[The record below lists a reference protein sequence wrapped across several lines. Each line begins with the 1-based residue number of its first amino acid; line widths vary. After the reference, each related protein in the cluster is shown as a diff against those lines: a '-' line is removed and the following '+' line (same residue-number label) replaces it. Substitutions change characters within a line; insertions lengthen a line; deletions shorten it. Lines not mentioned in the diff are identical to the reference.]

1 MRTFIKIF
9 STLFLCAPFAVAA
22 APVSQPAGSN
32 LTQYNGS
39 MGSIVGNQWNNALNP
54 RNNAATPKATADFG
68 NCNSLILRCAS
79 PKCSGG
85 GCANMDIA
93 KPIVAGCVNSNAN
106 CKKHGDDLIN
116 AIAAQLVSDSIA
128 AQNAAA
134 ANAAAAQSAAEQNNT
149 ALQQQ
154 LQSMQQQMAS
164 MQQQNSEQINSL
176 QQQLAESQRETQ
188 NAVASVAES
197 ASRAATAQNP
207 DTGLTPVQEAAAK
220 SGVSDDV
227 IARATITGQILTS
240 MEGVDKSLN
249 NLKTTMRDAF
259 RYAKC
264 NEVNGNNCSA
274 PKRVAKFRELANKF
288 MEPYDALA
296 DNLDD
301 ALFTA
306 QSVGVD
312 LGNIYM
318 FFSGSCNRWA
328 EYVCR
333 GNYSGGLPVYSTVS
347 RTVAY
352 VPTLMESVQNA
363 KNLKIEVPTSTGLGT
378 SNGGLN
384 NYHFDVNSPLLNDA
398 GSFMRKLSF
407 ISEAVADNII
417 YASCGSDGKSIKSG
431 VVRGGHPCAD
441 GMVIPP
447 EDLVACTVNRILDAN
462 EPAIQEKILNPDQTS
477 TGSVRI
483 GCASDGIN
491 SGLIKRRRSSSKN
504 KSGIDIDLLEIMLNQ
519 DESSSKFSS
528 KFQKCDSDT
537 TSACYCGLGMKN
549 ADSKDKAITQL
560 KTATVSKTLGKNACI
575 ESFGSDSTNSKTV
588 DCYDLDQDVSYV
600 DPVFALCDTHVWNA
614 GLKSNDDINGSGKSE
629 DREKM
634 NEIIALKTTV
644 IAQQMYKQY
653 ATLEQMIKQLK
664 VMLEKEVLKASVQ
677 VAGGTSS
684 DTDTTDK
691 VEFSS
696 CSAFDDEEALSCLR
710 DNYAKLQPIV
720 EKGRLNNNYRDQLSK
735 DCAVL
740 EALSLVGS
748 DNKKFSCKSKC
759 SNINSKQ
766 NMQNCLEQIAG
777 GINALNRRIKD
788 DKAKNNS
795 IRYQLI
801 Q

>member
-1 MRTFIKIF
+1 MTREIELRTFFKIL
-9 STLFLCAPFAVAA
+9 STLFLCTPLAATA
-22 APVSQPAGSN
+22 APIAQTVGSN
-32 LTQYNGS
+32 LTQYNGA
-39 MGSIVGNQWNNALNP
+39 MGSVVGNQWNNATNP
-54 RNNAATPKATADFG
+54 RNNAAKPTAAADFG

-85 GCANMDIA
+85 GCANMDVA
-93 KPIVAGCVNSNAN
+93 KPIVAGCVNSNAT

-134 ANAAAAQSAAEQNNT
+134 ANAAANAAAAEQNNA

-154 LQSMQQQMAS
+154 LSSMQQQMS
-164 MQQQNSEQINSL
+164 QMQQQNSAQINSL
-176 QQQLAESQRETQ
+176 QQQLADSQRSNQEAI
-188 NAVASVAES
+188 N
-197 ASRAATAQNP
+197 AATAAAARTTANA

-240 MEGVDKSLN
+240 MDGVDSSLN

-264 NEVNGNNCSA
+264 NEINGNNCSA

-333 GNYSGGLPVYSTVS
+333 GDYSKGLPVYCTES
-347 RTVAY
+347 RMA
-352 VPTLMESVQNA
+352 VPATAFSPGQPACIGSCDIKDKKSLSGN
-363 KNLKIEVPTSTGLGT
+363 GLT
-378 SNGGLN
+378 
-384 NYHFDVNSPLLNDA
+384 
-398 GSFMRKLSF
+398 
-407 ISEAVADNII
+407 
-417 YASCGSDGKSIKSG
+417 
-431 VVRGGHPCAD
+431 RGGHDCAD

-447 EDLVACTVNRILDAN
+447 EDLIACTPNKYLDASS
-462 EPAIQEKILNPDQTS
+462 PDISEKILNPDQSS

-483 GCASDGIN
+483 GCASDSIN
-491 SGLIKRRRSSSKN
+491 NSLIRRRRSSSKN
-504 KSGIDIDLLEIMLNQ
+504 KSGIDIDLLEILLNQ
-519 DESSSKFSS
+519 KEPSNKLDNNAF
-528 KFQKCDSDT
+528 D
-537 TSACYCGLGMKN
+537 YCAITPDN
-549 ADSKDKAITQL
+549 ADTVKNILKSAVTSKSIGKACCKQF
-560 KTATVSKTLGKNACI
+560 VEQHGCN
-575 ESFGSDSTNSKTV
+575 D
-588 DCYDLDQDVSYV
+588 DCYDLDKDVSYV
-600 DPVFALCDTHVWNA
+600 NRAFALCDTHAWNA
-614 GLKSNDDINGSGKSE
+614 GFKDNDEIKKSE

-735 DCAVL
+735 DCAVTK
-740 EALSLVGS
+740 ALQVVT
-748 DNKKFSCKSKC
+748 SCDKC
-759 SNINSKQ
+759 SSINSKQ
-766 NMQNCLEQIAG
+766 KMKDCLEVIAG
-777 GINALNRRIKD
+777 GMNALNRRIKD

-795 IRYQLI
+795 VSYRLI

>member
-1 MRTFIKIF
+1 MRTFIKIL
-9 STLFLCAPFAVAA
+9 STLFLCTPLAATA
-22 APVSQPAGSN
+22 APIAQTVGSN
-32 LTQYNGS
+32 LTQYNGA
-39 MGSIVGNQWNNALNP
+39 MGSVVGNQWNNATNP
-54 RNNAATPKATADFG
+54 RNNAAKPTAAADFG
-68 NCNSLILRCAS
+68 NCNSLILRCAT

-85 GCANMDIA
+85 GCANMDVA
-93 KPIVAGCVNSNAN
+93 KPIVAGCVNSNAT

-134 ANAAAAQSAAEQNNT
+134 ANAAANAAAAEQNNA

-154 LQSMQQQMAS
+154 LSSMQQQMS
-164 MQQQNSEQINSL
+164 QMQQQNSAQINSL
-176 QQQLAESQRETQ
+176 QQQLADSQRSNQEAI
-188 NAVASVAES
+188 N
-197 ASRAATAQNP
+197 AATAAAARTTANA

-240 MEGVDKSLN
+240 MDGVDSSLN

-264 NEVNGNNCSA
+264 NEINGNNCSA

-333 GNYSGGLPVYSTVS
+333 GDYSDGSPVYIKDD
-347 RTVAY
+347 
-352 VPTLMESVQNA
+352 NC
-363 KNLKIEVPTSTGLGT
+363 KNGKSAPTGLT
-378 SNGGLN
+378 
-384 NYHFDVNSPLLNDA
+384 
-398 GSFMRKLSF
+398 
-407 ISEAVADNII
+407 
-417 YASCGSDGKSIKSG
+417 
-431 VVRGGHPCAD
+431 RGGHDCTD

-447 EDLVACTVNRILDAN
+447 EDLVACTPNKYLNLSDDA
-462 EPAIQEKILNPDQTS
+462 ITEKILNPDASS
-477 TGSVRI
+477 TGSVRV
-483 GCASDGIN
+483 GCASDSIN
-491 SGLIKRRRSSSKN
+491 NSLIRRRRSSSKN
-504 KSGIDIDLLEIMLNQ
+504 KSGIDIDLLEILLNQ
-519 DESSSKFSS
+519 TEGSLKHKSNCTDIKNSSCENDAA
-528 KFQKCDSDT
+528 QM
-537 TSACYCGLGMKN
+537 CGLGFDTTKDN
-549 ADSKDKAITQL
+549 AINKLKA
-560 KTATVSKTLGKNACI
+560 ATVSKALGQDAKDKGACC
-575 ESFGSDSTNSKTV
+575 ENVPGTGSNPETCKSS
-588 DCYDLDQDVSYV
+588 CYDLAQDVAYV
-600 DPVFALCDTHVWNA
+600 DPVFALCDTHAWNA
-614 GLKSNDDINGSGKSE
+614 GYENNDAITKSE

-664 VMLEKEVLKASVQ
+664 VMLEKEVLKTSVQ

-691 VEFSS
+691 IEFSS
-696 CSAFDDEEALSCLR
+696 CSAMDAEETLGCVRA
-710 DNYAKLQPIV
+710 NYAKLKPFVDKGNMRNDVVKQIV
-720 EKGRLNNNYRDQLSK
+720 S
-735 DCAVL
+735 DC
-740 EALSLVGS
+740 
-748 DNKKFSCKSKC
+748 
-759 SNINSKQ
+759 
-766 NMQNCLEQIAG
+766 
-777 GINALNRRIKD
+777 NALNSAISTIVLDSGATQKFTEYNQCNTDNTVKGNKKDALNPISNGISKLNNLINKVKSEERR
-788 DKAKNNS
+788 S
-795 IRYQLI
+795 SRY
-801 Q
+801 

>member
-1 MRTFIKIF
+1 MRTFFKIL
-9 STLFLCAPFAVAA
+9 SALFLCTPAAVAA
-22 APVSQPAGSN
+22 PISQPAGSN

-39 MGSIVGNQWNNALNP
+39 MGSIVGNQWNNAINP
-54 RNNAATPKATADFG
+54 RNNAGTATATADFG

-93 KPIVAGCVNSNAN
+93 KPIVAGCVNSNSA

-128 AQNAAA
+128 AQNKQS
-134 ANAAAAQSAAEQNNT
+134 ANAAAAAAAAQQNNT

-188 NAVASVAES
+188 NAVASVAEN

-207 DTGLTPVQEAAAK
+207 DTGLTPAQEAAAK

-240 MEGVDKSLN
+240 MEGVDQSLN

-333 GNYSGGLPVYSTVS
+333 GNYSAGLPVYSNGT
-347 RTVAY
+347 
-352 VPTLMESVQNA
+352 PTYKAVKKTDDELALERASLTNIGT
-363 KNLKIEVPTSTGLGT
+363 KSSIDYKIITETPDANCGT
-378 SNGGLN
+378 
-384 NYHFDVNSPLLNDA
+384 
-398 GSFMRKLSF
+398 
-407 ISEAVADNII
+407 
-417 YASCGSDGKSIKSG
+417 DGKSLRTGIT
-431 VVRGGHPCAD
+431 RGGHDCYP
-441 GMVIPP
+441 GNVIPP

-462 EPAIQEKILNPDQTS
+462 EPLIQEKILNPDQTS
-477 TGSVRI
+477 TGSVYI

-504 KSGIDIDLLEIMLNQ
+504 KSGIDIDLLEILLNQ
-519 DESSSKFSS
+519 KEYSNKYTDAQNICGTNDK
-528 KFQKCDSDT
+528 DS
-537 TSACYCGLGMKN
+537 AIKYL
-549 ADSKDKAITQL
+549 KA
-560 KTATVSKTLGKNACI
+560 ATVSKALKK
-575 ESFGSDSTNSKTV
+575 DSTGVCCAGGKCNI

-600 DPVFALCDTHVWNA
+600 DPIFALCDTHAWNA
-614 GLKSNDDINGSGKSE
+614 GIKSNDDINGSGKS
-629 DREKM
+629 DNREKM

-684 DTDTTDK
+684 DDDTSTDK
-691 VEFSS
+691 VEFENCGIKTDETELINCLRANLAKYEPFVTKGNTRNDVRKAMTRDAKLFVNWGRNTITS
-696 CSAFDDEEALSCLR
+696 CSETMNKDGMQTCYSGI
-710 DNYAKLQPIV
+710 AKEI
-720 EKGRLNNNYRDQLSK
+720 
-735 DCAVL
+735 A
-740 EALSLVGS
+740 AW
-748 DNKKFSCKSKC
+748 NK
-759 SNINSKQ
+759 
-766 NMQNCLEQIAG
+766 E
-777 GINALNRRIKD
+777 IKD
-788 DKAKNNS
+788 ADRDKK
-795 IRYQLI
+795 LI
-801 Q
+801 DAIYRR

>member
-1 MRTFIKIF
+1 MTREIELRTFIKIL
-9 STLFLCAPFAVAA
+9 STLFLCTPLAATA
-22 APVSQPAGSN
+22 APIAQTAGSN
-32 LTQYNGS
+32 LTQYNGA
-39 MGSIVGNQWNNALNP
+39 MGSVVGNQWNNATNP
-54 RNNAATPKATADFG
+54 RNNAAKPTAAADFG
-68 NCNSLILRCAS
+68 NCNSLILRCAT

-85 GCANMDIA
+85 GCANMDVA
-93 KPIVAGCVNSNAN
+93 KPIVAGCVNSNAT

-134 ANAAAAQSAAEQNNT
+134 ATAAANAAAAEQNNA

-154 LQSMQQQMAS
+154 LQSMQQQMS
-164 MQQQNSEQINSL
+164 QMQQQNSAQINSL
-176 QQQLAESQRETQ
+176 QQQLADSQRSNQEAI
-188 NAVASVAES
+188 N
-197 ASRAATAQNP
+197 AATAAAARTTANA

-240 MEGVDKSLN
+240 MDGVDSSLN

-264 NEVNGNNCSA
+264 NEINGNNCSA

-333 GNYSGGLPVYSTVS
+333 GNYAEKCTGEGESRKCESGLPTYKYGDNCTKDTHKSS
-347 RTVAY
+347 
-352 VPTLMESVQNA
+352 
-363 KNLKIEVPTSTGLGT
+363 KD
-378 SNGGLN
+378 NG
-384 NYHFDVNSPLLNDA
+384 VT
-398 GSFMRKLSF
+398 
-407 ISEAVADNII
+407 
-417 YASCGSDGKSIKSG
+417 
-431 VVRGGHPCAD
+431 RGGHDCYE
-441 GMVIPP
+441 GSVIPP
-447 EDLVACTVNRILDAN
+447 EDLIACTPNKYLDTSS
-462 EPAIQEKILNPDQTS
+462 PDISEKILNPDQSS

-483 GCASDGIN
+483 GCASDSIN
-491 SGLIKRRRSSSKN
+491 NSLIRRRRSSSKN
-504 KSGIDIDLLEIMLNQ
+504 KSGIDIDLLEILLNQ
-519 DESSSKFSS
+519 KEPGNKYIKSGDKKADNTTDYSVEDWTTSYCAPNESADATLRKLRDATISKSLGNNCCDSFVNGSKYKCESS
-528 KFQKCDSDT
+528 
-537 TSACYCGLGMKN
+537 CYKL
-549 ADSKDKAITQL
+549 
-560 KTATVSKTLGKNACI
+560 
-575 ESFGSDSTNSKTV
+575 EE
-588 DCYDLDQDVSYV
+588 DVSRV
-600 DPVFALCDTHVWNA
+600 NSDFALCDTHAWNA
-614 GLKSNDDINGSGKSE
+614 GFKDNDEIKKSE

-691 VEFSS
+691 VEFDT
-696 CSAFDDEEALSCLR
+696 CSPIDEETALSCLR
-710 DNYAKLQPIV
+710 SNYSKLQPYVTKKNLKNNVKKQLTADSTVLKTLLDSKYTDNCKSISTNNV
-720 EKGRLNNNYRDQLSK
+720 ETCFNGIAKGINDLNKQIQNNKRSNSGGYIYIPGNNN
-735 DCAVL
+735 
-740 EALSLVGS
+740 G
-748 DNKKFSCKSKC
+748 
-759 SNINSKQ
+759 
-766 NMQNCLEQIAG
+766 
-777 GINALNRRIKD
+777 
-788 DKAKNNS
+788 
-795 IRYQLI
+795 
-801 Q
+801 

>member
-22 APVSQPAGSN
+22 APISQPAGSN

-39 MGSIVGNQWNNALNP
+39 MGSIAGNQWNNALNP

-134 ANAAAAQSAAEQNNT
+134 ANAAAAQSAAEQNNA

-164 MQQQNSEQINSL
+164 MQQQNSAQINSL

-197 ASRAATAQNP
+197 ASRAATAQNT

-240 MEGVDKSLN
+240 MEGVDQSLN

-333 GNYSGGLPVYSTVS
+333 GNYSGGLPVYCTES
-347 RTVAY
+347 RMA
-352 VPTLMESVQNA
+352 VPATAFSPGQPACIGSCDINEKKSLSGN
-363 KNLKIEVPTSTGLGT
+363 GLT
-378 SNGGLN
+378 
-384 NYHFDVNSPLLNDA
+384 
-398 GSFMRKLSF
+398 
-407 ISEAVADNII
+407 
-417 YASCGSDGKSIKSG
+417 
-431 VVRGGHPCAD
+431 RGGHDCAD

-447 EDLVACTVNRILDAN
+447 EDLIACTPNKYLDPN
-462 EPAIQEKILNPDQTS
+462 DGTIQEKILNPDASS

-483 GCASDGIN
+483 GCASDSIN
-491 SGLIKRRRSSSKN
+491 NGLIRRRRSSSKN
-504 KSGIDIDLLEIMLNQ
+504 KSGIDIDLLEILLNQ
-519 DESSSKFSS
+519 KEPGNKYIKSGDKKADNTTDYSVEDWTTSYCAPNTSADTTLRKLRDATISKSLGNNCCDNFVNGSSYKCESS
-528 KFQKCDSDT
+528 
-537 TSACYCGLGMKN
+537 CYKL
-549 ADSKDKAITQL
+549 
-560 KTATVSKTLGKNACI
+560 
-575 ESFGSDSTNSKTV
+575 EE
-588 DCYDLDQDVSYV
+588 DVSRV
-600 DPVFALCDTHVWNA
+600 NSDFALCDTHAWNA
-614 GLKSNDDINGSGKSE
+614 GFTKNDEITKSE

-634 NEIIALKTTV
+634 NEIIKLKTTV

-684 DTDTTDK
+684 DDDQSTDK
-691 VEFSS
+691 VEFEN
-696 CSAFDDEEALSCLR
+696 CNGKGDDTMVLNCLR
-710 DNYAKLQPIV
+710 SNLVKYEPFVTKGNTRNNVVKQMNKDMTVLDIYVDSNKDGKGFNANACPTSMSKSVMSACYTELQ
-720 EKGRLNNNYRDQLSK
+720 KGIRQLNNQIQNKNKSG
-735 DCAVL
+735 
-740 EALSLVGS
+740 GS
-748 DNKKFSCKSKC
+748 F
-759 SNINSKQ
+759 
-766 NMQNCLEQIAG
+766 
-777 GINALNRRIKD
+777 RIV
-788 DKAKNNS
+788 S
-795 IRYQLI
+795 E
-801 Q
+801 

>member
-1 MRTFIKIF
+1 MTREIELRTFFKIL
-9 STLFLCAPFAVAA
+9 STLFLCTPLAATA
-22 APVSQPAGSN
+22 APIAQTVGSN
-32 LTQYNGS
+32 LTQYNGA
-39 MGSIVGNQWNNALNP
+39 MGSVVGNQWNNATNP
-54 RNNAATPKATADFG
+54 RNNAAKPTAAADFG

-85 GCANMDIA
+85 GCANMDVA
-93 KPIVAGCVNSNAN
+93 KPIVAGCVNSNAT

-134 ANAAAAQSAAEQNNT
+134 ANAAANAAAAEQNNA

-154 LQSMQQQMAS
+154 LSSMQQQMS
-164 MQQQNSEQINSL
+164 QMQQQNNAQINSL
-176 QQQLAESQRETQ
+176 QQQLADSQRSNQEAI
-188 NAVASVAES
+188 N
-197 ASRAATAQNP
+197 AATAAAARTTANA

-240 MEGVDKSLN
+240 MDGVDSSLN

-264 NEVNGNNCSA
+264 NEINGNNCSA

-333 GNYSGGLPVYSTVS
+333 GDYSKGLPVYCTES
-347 RTVAY
+347 RMA
-352 VPTLMESVQNA
+352 VPATAFSPGQPACIGSCDINDKKSLSGN
-363 KNLKIEVPTSTGLGT
+363 GLT
-378 SNGGLN
+378 
-384 NYHFDVNSPLLNDA
+384 
-398 GSFMRKLSF
+398 
-407 ISEAVADNII
+407 
-417 YASCGSDGKSIKSG
+417 
-431 VVRGGHPCAD
+431 RGGHDCAD

-447 EDLVACTVNRILDAN
+447 EDLIACTPNKYLDASS
-462 EPAIQEKILNPDQTS
+462 PDISEKILNPDQSS

-483 GCASDGIN
+483 GCASDSIN
-491 SGLIKRRRSSSKN
+491 NSLIRRRRSSSKN
-504 KSGIDIDLLEIMLNQ
+504 KSGIDIDLLEILLNQ
-519 DESSSKFSS
+519 KEPGNKYIKSGDKKADNTTDYSVEDWTTSYCAPNKSADTTLRKLRDATISKSLGNNCCDNFVNGSSYKCESS
-528 KFQKCDSDT
+528 
-537 TSACYCGLGMKN
+537 CYKL
-549 ADSKDKAITQL
+549 
-560 KTATVSKTLGKNACI
+560 
-575 ESFGSDSTNSKTV
+575 EE
-588 DCYDLDQDVSYV
+588 DVSRV
-600 DPVFALCDTHVWNA
+600 NSDFALCDTHAWNA
-614 GLKSNDDINGSGKSE
+614 GFTDNGDIKTSE
-629 DREKM
+629 EREKM

-696 CSAFDDEEALSCLR
+696 CSAMGAEETLNCVRA
-710 DNYAKLQPIV
+710 NYSKLKPFVDKGNMRNDVIKQIV
-720 EKGRLNNNYRDQLSK
+720 S
-735 DCAVL
+735 DC
-740 EALSLVGS
+740 
-748 DNKKFSCKSKC
+748 
-759 SNINSKQ
+759 
-766 NMQNCLEQIAG
+766 
-777 GINALNRRIKD
+777 NALNSAISTIVLDSGTEQKFAEYNQCNTD
-788 DKAKNNS
+788 NTVKNNRKTALNPIS
-795 IRYQLI
+795 NGISKLNNLINKVKSEERRSSRY
-801 Q
+801 

>member
-1 MRTFIKIF
+1 MTREIELRTFFKIL
-9 STLFLCAPFAVAA
+9 SALFLCTPAAVAA
-22 APVSQPAGSN
+22 PISQPAGSN

-39 MGSIVGNQWNNALNP
+39 MGSIVGNQWNNAINP
-54 RNNAATPKATADFG
+54 RNNAGTTKATADFG

-93 KPIVAGCVNSNAN
+93 KPIVAGCVNSNSA

-116 AIAAQLVSDSIA
+116 AIAAQLVSDSVA
-128 AQNAAA
+128 EQNKQS
-134 ANAAAAQSAAEQNNT
+134 ANAAAAAAAAQQNNT

-176 QQQLAESQRETQ
+176 QQQLVESQRETQ
-188 NAVASVAES
+188 NAVASVAEN

-207 DTGLTPVQEAAAK
+207 DTGLTPAQEAAAK

-240 MEGVDKSLN
+240 MEGVDQSLN

-333 GNYSGGLPVYSTVS
+333 GDYSKGLPVYSNGT
-347 RTVAY
+347 
-352 VPTLMESVQNA
+352 PTNILVQKSVEDLIREGHNP
-363 KNLKIEVPTSTGLGT
+363 LTSPMFPGSGFKVETEIIDANCGT
-378 SNGGLN
+378 
-384 NYHFDVNSPLLNDA
+384 
-398 GSFMRKLSF
+398 
-407 ISEAVADNII
+407 
-417 YASCGSDGKSIKSG
+417 DGKSLRTGIT
-431 VVRGGHPCAD
+431 RGGHDCYP
-441 GMVIPP
+441 GNVIPP
-447 EDLVACTVNRILDAN
+447 EDLVACTPNKYLD
-462 EPAIQEKILNPDQTS
+462 PSDGAIQEKILNPDQSS
-477 TGSVRI
+477 TGSVYI
-483 GCASDGIN
+483 GCASDSIN

-504 KSGIDIDLLEIMLNQ
+504 KSSIDIDLLEIILNQ
-519 DESSSKFSS
+519 KEYSNKYADAEDICAIKSEGR
-528 KFQKCDSDT
+528 DS
-537 TSACYCGLGMKN
+537 AIKYL
-549 ADSKDKAITQL
+549 KA
-560 KTATVSKTLGKNACI
+560 ATVSKALKK
-575 ESFGSDSTNSKTV
+575 DSTGVCCAEPGKCTI

-600 DPVFALCDTHVWNA
+600 DPVFALCDTHAWNA
-614 GLKSNDDINGSGKSE
+614 GFKDNDEIKKSE

-664 VMLEKEVLKASVQ
+664 VMLEKEVLKTSVQ

-684 DTDTTDK
+684 DDDTSTDK
-691 VEFSS
+691 VEFDT
-696 CSAFDDEEALSCLR
+696 CSPIDEETALSCLR
-710 DNYAKLQPIV
+710 SNYSKLQPYVTKKNLKNNVKKQLTADSTVLKTLLDSKYTDNCKSISTNNV
-720 EKGRLNNNYRDQLSK
+720 ETCFNGIAKGINDLNKQIQNNKRSNSGGYIYVPGNNN
-735 DCAVL
+735 
-740 EALSLVGS
+740 G
-748 DNKKFSCKSKC
+748 
-759 SNINSKQ
+759 
-766 NMQNCLEQIAG
+766 
-777 GINALNRRIKD
+777 
-788 DKAKNNS
+788 
-795 IRYQLI
+795 
-801 Q
+801 

>member
-1 MRTFIKIF
+1 MTREIELRTFFKIL
-9 STLFLCAPFAVAA
+9 SALFLCTPAAVAA
-22 APVSQPAGSN
+22 PISQPAGSN

-39 MGSIVGNQWNNALNP
+39 MGSIVGNQWNNAINP
-54 RNNAATPKATADFG
+54 RNNAGTTKATADFG

-93 KPIVAGCVNSNAN
+93 KPIVAGCVNSNSA

-128 AQNAAA
+128 AQNKQS
-134 ANAAAAQSAAEQNNT
+134 ANAAAATAAAQQNNT

-164 MQQQNSEQINSL
+164 MQQQNNEQIYSL

-207 DTGLTPVQEAAAK
+207 TTGLTPAQEAAAK

-240 MEGVDKSLN
+240 MEGVDQSLN
-249 NLKTTMRDAF
+249 KLKTTMRDAF

-306 QSVGVD
+306 QSVGID

-333 GNYSGGLPVYSTVS
+333 GDYSKGLPVYSNGT
-347 RTVAY
+347 
-352 VPTLMESVQNA
+352 PTNILVQKSVEDLIREGHNP
-363 KNLKIEVPTSTGLGT
+363 LTSPMFPGSGFKVETEIIDANCGT
-378 SNGGLN
+378 
-384 NYHFDVNSPLLNDA
+384 
-398 GSFMRKLSF
+398 
-407 ISEAVADNII
+407 
-417 YASCGSDGKSIKSG
+417 DGKSLRTGIT
-431 VVRGGHPCAD
+431 RGGHDCYP
-441 GMVIPP
+441 GNVIPP

-477 TGSVRI
+477 TGSVYI

-504 KSGIDIDLLEIMLNQ
+504 KSSIDIDLLEIILNQ
-519 DESSSKFSS
+519 KEYSNKYADAKNICGTSDK
-528 KFQKCDSDT
+528 DS
-537 TSACYCGLGMKN
+537 AIKYL
-549 ADSKDKAITQL
+549 KA
-560 KTATVSKTLGKNACI
+560 ATVSKALKK
-575 ESFGSDSTNSKTV
+575 DSTGVCCAEPGKCKI

-600 DPVFALCDTHVWNA
+600 DPIFALCDTHAWNA
-614 GLKSNDDINGSGKSE
+614 GIESNDGINGSGKSE
-629 DREKM
+629 NREKM
-634 NEIIALKTTV
+634 NEIIKLKTTV

-684 DTDTTDK
+684 DDDTSTDK

-735 DCAVL
+735 DCAVTK
-740 EALSLVGS
+740 ALQVV
-748 DNKKFSCKSKC
+748 KSCDKC
-759 SNINSKQ
+759 SSINSKQ
-766 NMQNCLEQIAG
+766 KMKDCLEVIAG
-777 GINALNRRIKD
+777 GMNALNRRIKD

-795 IRYQLI
+795 VSYRLI

>member
-1 MRTFIKIF
+1 MTREIELRTFFKIL
-9 STLFLCAPFAVAA
+9 STLFLCTPLATTA
-22 APVSQPAGSN
+22 APIAQTVGSN
-32 LTQYNGS
+32 LTQYNGA
-39 MGSIVGNQWNNALNP
+39 MGSVVGNQWNNATNP
-54 RNNAATPKATADFG
+54 RNNAAKPTAAADFG
-68 NCNSLILRCAS
+68 NCNSLILRCAT

-85 GCANMDIA
+85 GCANMDVA
-93 KPIVAGCVNSNAN
+93 KPIVAGCVNSNAT

-134 ANAAAAQSAAEQNNT
+134 ANAAAAQSAAEQNNA

-154 LQSMQQQMAS
+154 LSSMQQQMS
-164 MQQQNSEQINSL
+164 QMQQQNSAQINSL
-176 QQQLAESQRETQ
+176 QQQLADSQRSNQEAI
-188 NAVASVAES
+188 N
-197 ASRAATAQNP
+197 AATAAAARTTANA

-240 MEGVDKSLN
+240 MDGVDSSLN

-264 NEVNGNNCSA
+264 NEINGNNCSA

-333 GNYSGGLPVYSTVS
+333 GNYVNGLPVYT
-347 RTVAY
+347 TA
-352 VPTLMESVQNA
+352 
-363 KNLKIEVPTSTGLGT
+363 STGPLPLNSTAILGSCDAT
-378 SNGGLN
+378 KKKSN
-384 NYHFDVNSPLLNDA
+384 S
-398 GSFMRKLSF
+398 GS
-407 ISEAVADNII
+407 
-417 YASCGSDGKSIKSG
+417 G
-431 VVRGGHPCAD
+431 VRGGHDCAD

-447 EDLVACTVNRILDAN
+447 EDLIACTPNKYLDASS
-462 EPAIQEKILNPDQTS
+462 PDISEKILNPDQSS

-483 GCASDGIN
+483 GCASDSIN
-491 SGLIKRRRSSSKN
+491 NSLIRRRRSSSKN
-504 KSGIDIDLLEIMLNQ
+504 KSGIDIDLLEIILNQ
-519 DESSSKFSS
+519 KEPGNKLDNDAF
-528 KFQKCDSDT
+528 D
-537 TSACYCGLGMKN
+537 YC
-549 ADSKDKAITQL
+549 AITSNDADTVKKIL
-560 KTATVSKTLGKNACI
+560 KSAVTSKSIGKACCEQFV
-575 ESFGSDSTNSKTV
+575 ESHGCND
-588 DCYDLDQDVSYV
+588 DCYDLDKDVSYV
-600 DPVFALCDTHVWNA
+600 NRAFALCDTHAWNA
-614 GLKSNDDINGSGKSE
+614 GFTNDDIQKSE
-629 DREKM
+629 NREKM

-696 CSAFDDEEALSCLR
+696 CSAMGAEETLSCVR
-710 DNYAKLQPIV
+710 ANYSKLKPFVDKGNMRNDVVKQIV
-720 EKGRLNNNYRDQLSK
+720 S
-735 DCAVL
+735 DC
-740 EALSLVGS
+740 
-748 DNKKFSCKSKC
+748 
-759 SNINSKQ
+759 
-766 NMQNCLEQIAG
+766 
-777 GINALNRRIKD
+777 NALNSAISTIVLDSGTEQKFTEYNQCNTDNTVKGKKKDALNPISNGISKLNNLINKVKSEERR
-788 DKAKNNS
+788 S
-795 IRYQLI
+795 SRY
-801 Q
+801 

>member
-1 MRTFIKIF
+1 MTREIELRTFFKIL
-9 STLFLCAPFAVAA
+9 STLFLCTPLAATA
-22 APVSQPAGSN
+22 APIAQTAGSN
-32 LTQYNGS
+32 LTQYNGA
-39 MGSIVGNQWNNALNP
+39 MGSIVGNQWNNATNP
-54 RNNAATPKATADFG
+54 RNNAAKPTAAADFG
-68 NCNSLILRCAS
+68 NCNSLILRCAT

-85 GCANMDIA
+85 GCANMDVA
-93 KPIVAGCVNSNAN
+93 KPIVAGCVNSNAT

-128 AQNAAA
+128 VQNAAAATAA
-134 ANAAAAQSAAEQNNT
+134 ANAAAAEQNNA

-154 LQSMQQQMAS
+154 LSSMQQQMS
-164 MQQQNSEQINSL
+164 QMQQQNSAQINSL
-176 QQQLAESQRETQ
+176 QQQLADSQRSNQEAI
-188 NAVASVAES
+188 N
-197 ASRAATAQNP
+197 AATAAAARTTANA

-240 MEGVDKSLN
+240 MDGVDSSLN

-264 NEVNGNNCSA
+264 NEINGNNCSA

-333 GNYSGGLPVYSTVS
+333 GNYAEKCTGTGENRICESGLPTYKYGDNCTKDTHKSS
-347 RTVAY
+347 
-352 VPTLMESVQNA
+352 
-363 KNLKIEVPTSTGLGT
+363 KD
-378 SNGGLN
+378 NG
-384 NYHFDVNSPLLNDA
+384 VT
-398 GSFMRKLSF
+398 
-407 ISEAVADNII
+407 
-417 YASCGSDGKSIKSG
+417 
-431 VVRGGHPCAD
+431 RGGHDCYE
-441 GMVIPP
+441 GNVIPP
-447 EDLVACTVNRILDAN
+447 EDLIACTPNKYLDPN
-462 EPAIQEKILNPDQTS
+462 VDTIQEKILNPDQSS

-483 GCASDGIN
+483 GCASDSIN
-491 SGLIKRRRSSSKN
+491 NSLIRRRRSSSKN
-504 KSGIDIDLLEIMLNQ
+504 KSGIDIDLLEILLNQ
-519 DESSSKFSS
+519 KEPGNKLDNDAF
-528 KFQKCDSDT
+528 D
-537 TSACYCGLGMKN
+537 YC
-549 ADSKDKAITQL
+549 AITSNE
-560 KTATVSKTLGKNACI
+560 ADTVKKILNSAVTSKSIGKACCAQFV
-575 ESFGSDSTNSKTV
+575 ESHGCND
-588 DCYDLDQDVSYV
+588 DCYDLDKDVSYV
-600 DPVFALCDTHVWNA
+600 NRAFALCDTHAWNA
-614 GLKSNDDINGSGKSE
+614 GFKDNDEIKKSE

-691 VEFSS
+691 VEFEN
-696 CSAFDDEEALSCLR
+696 CNGKGDDTMVLNCLR
-710 DNYAKLQPIV
+710 SNLVKYEPFVTKGNTRNNVVKQMNKDMTVLDIYVDSNKDGKGFNANACPTSMSKSVMSTCYTELQ
-720 EKGRLNNNYRDQLSK
+720 KGIRQLNNQIQNKNKSG
-735 DCAVL
+735 
-740 EALSLVGS
+740 GS
-748 DNKKFSCKSKC
+748 F
-759 SNINSKQ
+759 
-766 NMQNCLEQIAG
+766 
-777 GINALNRRIKD
+777 RIV
-788 DKAKNNS
+788 S
-795 IRYQLI
+795 E
-801 Q
+801 

>member
-1 MRTFIKIF
+1 
-9 STLFLCAPFAVAA
+9 
-22 APVSQPAGSN
+22 
-32 LTQYNGS
+32 
-39 MGSIVGNQWNNALNP
+39 
-54 RNNAATPKATADFG
+54 
-68 NCNSLILRCAS
+68 
-79 PKCSGG
+79 
-85 GCANMDIA
+85 MDIA
-93 KPIVAGCVNSNAN
+93 KPIVAGCVNSNSA

-128 AQNAAA
+128 AQNKQS
-134 ANAAAAQSAAEQNNT
+134 ANAAAAAAAAQQNNT

-197 ASRAATAQNP
+197 ASRAATATNP
-207 DTGLTPVQEAAAK
+207 DTGLTPAQEAAAK

-240 MEGVDKSLN
+240 MEGVDQSLN

-333 GNYSGGLPVYSTVS
+333 GNYVTRQVCDSLITQTLDDGSTKTTRGDCRDVTGLPTYE
-347 RTVAY
+347 
-352 VPTLMESVQNA
+352 L
-363 KNLKIEVPTSTGLGT
+363 
-378 SNGGLN
+378 SNCDEN
-384 NYHFDVNSPLLNDA
+384 TH
-398 GSFMRKLSF
+398 
-407 ISEAVADNII
+407 
-417 YASCGSDGKSIKSG
+417 KSKSNSG
-431 VVRGGHPCAD
+431 VTRGGHDCYI
-441 GMVIPP
+441 GNVIPP

-462 EPAIQEKILNPDQTS
+462 EPEIQEKILNPDQTS

-504 KSGIDIDLLEIMLNQ
+504 KSGIDIDLLEIILNQ
-519 DESSSKFSS
+519 KEYSNKYTDAKNI
-528 KFQKCDSDT
+528 
-537 TSACYCGLGMKN
+537 CGTN
-549 ADSKDKAITQL
+549 DKDATIRYLKA
-560 KTATVSKTLGKNACI
+560 ATVSKALKK
-575 ESFGSDSTNSKTV
+575 DSTGVCCTEPEKCNI

-600 DPVFALCDTHVWNA
+600 DPIFALCDTHAWNA
-614 GLKSNDDINGSGKSE
+614 GIESNDDINGSGKS
-629 DREKM
+629 DNREKM

-684 DTDTTDK
+684 DDDTTDK

-696 CSAFDDEEALSCLR
+696 CVAMGAEEALGCVR
-710 DNYAKLQPIV
+710 ANYAKLKPFVDKGNMRNDVVKQIVSDCNALNSAISSIYLSGSTQPKFDAYNKCNNENTVKSRKKEALDPIAT
-720 EKGRLNNNYRDQLSK
+720 GISYLNNIINRAK
-735 DCAVL
+735 AE
-740 EALSLVGS
+740 EA
-748 DNKKFSCKSKC
+748 
-759 SNINSKQ
+759 
-766 NMQNCLEQIAG
+766 
-777 GINALNRRIKD
+777 ALNRR
-788 DKAKNNS
+788 
-795 IRYQLI
+795 Y
-801 Q
+801 

>member
-1 MRTFIKIF
+1 
-9 STLFLCAPFAVAA
+9 
-22 APVSQPAGSN
+22 
-32 LTQYNGS
+32 
-39 MGSIVGNQWNNALNP
+39 
-54 RNNAATPKATADFG
+54 
-68 NCNSLILRCAS
+68 
-79 PKCSGG
+79 
-85 GCANMDIA
+85 MDIA

-134 ANAAAAQSAAEQNNT
+134 ANAAAAQSAAEQNNA

-154 LQSMQQQMAS
+154 LQSMQQQMS
-164 MQQQNSEQINSL
+164 QMQQQNSAQINSL

-227 IARATITGQILTS
+227 ITRATITGQILTS

-333 GNYSGGLPVYSTVS
+333 GNYSGGLPVYSNGT
-347 RTVAY
+347 
-352 VPTLMESVQNA
+352 PTNRLVQKSVEDLIREGHNP
-363 KNLKIEVPTSTGLGT
+363 LTSPMFPGSGFKVETEFIDANCGT
-378 SNGGLN
+378 
-384 NYHFDVNSPLLNDA
+384 
-398 GSFMRKLSF
+398 
-407 ISEAVADNII
+407 
-417 YASCGSDGKSIKSG
+417 DGKSLRTGIT
-431 VVRGGHPCAD
+431 RGGHDCYP
-441 GMVIPP
+441 GNVIPP

-477 TGSVRI
+477 TGSVYI

-504 KSGIDIDLLEIMLNQ
+504 KSGIDIDLLEIILNQ
-519 DESSSKFSS
+519 KEYGNKFTDAKDICAIKSED
-528 KFQKCDSDT
+528 KDS
-537 TSACYCGLGMKN
+537 AIKYL
-549 ADSKDKAITQL
+549 KA
-560 KTATVSKTLGKNACI
+560 ATVSKALKKDNTGVCCAEPGKCKI
-575 ESFGSDSTNSKTV
+575 

-600 DPVFALCDTHVWNA
+600 DPIFALCDTHVWNA
-614 GLKSNDDINGSGKSE
+614 GIESNDDINGSGKS
-629 DREKM
+629 DNREKM

-684 DTDTTDK
+684 DDDTTDK
-691 VEFSS
+691 VEFDT
-696 CSAFDDEEALSCLR
+696 CSPIDEETALSCLR
-710 DNYAKLQPIV
+710 SNYSKLQPYVTKKNLKNNVKKQLTADSTVLKTLLDSKYTDNCKSISTNNV
-720 EKGRLNNNYRDQLSK
+720 ETCFNGIAKGINDLNKQIQNNKRSNSGGYIYVPGNNN
-735 DCAVL
+735 
-740 EALSLVGS
+740 G
-748 DNKKFSCKSKC
+748 
-759 SNINSKQ
+759 
-766 NMQNCLEQIAG
+766 
-777 GINALNRRIKD
+777 
-788 DKAKNNS
+788 
-795 IRYQLI
+795 
-801 Q
+801 